1 MSDEEINK
9 NSSISFAVCYK
20 NDNYVAIIF
29 NFSTMKKTCIYLVA
43 LLGMVLSLASCGG
56 DDYKVDSNSF
66 DLSSMTEQEI
76 LSTFVGEWKVDYKLH
91 REKPGDKESEDDTQI
106 WVVKANGE
114 ITIYSHDEDKDY
126 TNVGDFEISK
136 EGGKVYLKHPM
147 LWMAD
152 YSKYEL
158 KSLTATTF
166 LIQSDYDDGY
176 LKEYHY
182 IKGKKK

>member
-1 MSDEEINK
+1 
-9 NSSISFAVCYK
+9 
-20 NDNYVAIIF
+20 
-29 NFSTMKKTCIYLVA
+29 MKKTCIYLVA

-66 DLSSMTEQEI
+66 DLSTMTEQEI
-76 LSTFVGEWKVDYKLH
+76 LSIFVGEWKVDYKLH
-91 REKPGDKESEDDTQI
+91 R
-106 WVVKANGE
+106 E

-136 EGGKVYLKHPM
+136 EGGKVYLNHPM

>member
-1 MSDEEINK
+1 
-9 NSSISFAVCYK
+9 
-20 NDNYVAIIF
+20 
-29 NFSTMKKTCIYLVA
+29 MKKTCIYLVA
-43 LLGMVLSLASCGG
+43 LLGMVLSLASCG
-56 DDYKVDSNSF
+56 DDYKADSNSF
-66 DLSSMTEQEI
+66 DLSTMTEQEI
-76 LSTFVGEWKVDYKLH
+76 LSTFVGEWKVDYKHH
-91 REKPGDKESEDDTQI
+91 REKPGDKETDEDTQR

-114 ITIYSHDEDKDY
+114 ITIYSHDEDKDF
-126 TNVGDFEISK
+126 THVGDFEISK
-136 EGGKVYLKHPM
+136 EGGKVYLNHPM
-147 LWMAD
+147 LWMVD